1 MQSTFLLYGA
11 TGYTGEL
18 IARAAAQQGLRPLL
32 AGRSEQSVSKL
43 ANELGLSYRVF
54 ALENPADIESGLADV
69 QVVLNCAGPFTYTSR
84 RLARACIQTSTHYLD
99 LAGEVPEFQEL
110 AMLDADA
117 KAASVMLLPGV
128 GFGVAPSDCLALH
141 LKSRLPSAT
150 QLSLAFHALGGVSR
164 GTLINLLKDI
174 PHKGVIR
181 RNGNLVP
188 MRAGVEKRIIRFE
201 QGSFTAVTNP
211 WRGDVFT
218 AYYSTGIPTIKAYTV
233 FPGALRV
240 VMAMS
245 TPLKGIL
252 SSTAV
257 QGFLKRQMQNQPAG
271 PTEQERRQGRTLL
284 WGEVTDESGRK
295 AVSRLIGPEAYDFT
309 GLTALT
315 VVEQVLQ
322 GNVRT
327 GFRTPAQVYGADFVL
342 GMPDVTR
349 TDESV

>member
-1 MQSTFLLYGA
+1 MQPIFLLYGA
-11 TGYTGEL
+11 VGYTGEL
-18 IARAAAQQGLRPLL
+18 IARAAVQQGLRPLL

-43 ANELGLSYRVF
+43 ANELGLDYRVF
-54 ALENPADIESGLADV
+54 TLENPADIEAGLADV
-69 QVVLNCAGPFTYTSR
+69 QAVLNCAGPFTYTSR
-84 RLARACIQTSTHYLD
+84 LLARACIQTRTHYLD

-110 AMLDADA
+110 ATLDAEA

-128 GFGVAPSDCLALH
+128 GFGIVPSDCLALY

-164 GTLINLLKDI
+164 GTLLNLLKDI

-188 MRAGVEKRIIRFE
+188 TRAGVEKRTISFD

-240 VMAMS
+240 VMAVS

-252 SSTAV
+252 SSATV
-257 QGFLKRQMQNQPAG
+257 QNVLKGQMRNQPTG
-271 PTEQERRQGRTLL
+271 PTEQERSQGQTLL
-284 WGEVTDESGRK
+284 WGEVTDDSGRK

-309 GLTALT
+309 VITAIA
-315 VVEQVLQ
+315 VVEQVLK
-322 GNVRT
+322 GNVQT
-327 GFRTPAQVYGADFVL
+327 GFCTPAQVYGADFVL

-349 TDESV
+349 SDESV